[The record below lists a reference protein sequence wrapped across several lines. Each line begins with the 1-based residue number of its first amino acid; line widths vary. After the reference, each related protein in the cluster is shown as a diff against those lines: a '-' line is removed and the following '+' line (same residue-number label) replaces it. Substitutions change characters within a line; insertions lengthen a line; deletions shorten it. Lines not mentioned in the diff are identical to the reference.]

1 MDRLTY
7 LLADQALMAHAKNY
21 FAWQARLILPE
32 LGRRVL
38 EVGCG
43 AGNFTQSLL
52 DREAVIAIDNE
63 PACVRRLAG
72 RFPGRPNLHTRVCS
86 PEEGTFAELAHLL
99 PDSIVCLNVL
109 EHIEDDGAALRNMAA
124 VLPPGSVIVLLLP
137 AFPALYGPIDR
148 NLGHFRRYSTASL
161 KRLAAGAGLAIHK
174 IQYMNLIGFFGWW
187 VNARILQREAQS
199 TSQIAVFDKWVV
211 PLMSRLESRLPPP
224 FGQSL
229 LAVLKTQ
236 KDWLCRAEEHRSR
249 L

>member
-1 MDRLTY
+1 VDRLTY

-148 NLGHFRRYSTASL
+148 NLEHFRRYSVVSL
-161 KRLAAGAGLAIHK
+161 KCLAAGINLTIEK
-174 IQYMNLIGFFGWW
+174 LQYMNLIGFFGWW
-187 VNARILQREAQS
+187 VNARILQRQAQS

-211 PLMSRLESRLPPP
+211 PLLSWLESRFPPP

-229 LAVLKTQ
+229 LAVLRT
-236 KDWLCRAEEHRSR
+236 R
-249 L
+249 